1 MDYDICIIGAGV
13 SGLYCAREL
22 SKALP
27 DAKICILE
35 KYEFLGGRISTF
47 KKTIPGVGPIQW
59 EAGAGRIHNS
69 HKEIIQLLK
78 DYKIDIIPIPEEIK
92 WRSEGSLIPESI
104 DFGRYI
110 DNLALSQ
117 LPPDILAKTTLK
129 KVLEKT
135 LGKNASRKLMDT
147 YEYNSELDTLRAD
160 KALESIHKELGQH
173 QGFFVLKGGFS
184 SLIGALKRDVQK
196 AMVKILRQHEVE
208 NIHTIRNGYTI
219 TVKDHIPIRA
229 SKVLVTIPRDAV
241 ASIPCFKNL
250 QILKQVKMR
259 PLVRMYAVF
268 PVINGSSWFIGM
280 QKFVCPAP
288 VRFVIPM
295 DSTKGT
301 IMISY
306 TDGNDAEY
314 WIHRMKGNNEKT
326 ILNEIMKQIRAMF
339 PSIAIHDPLYFKIH
353 SWSDGCSYW
362 TPGSYKVDKVSSAS
376 LIPLPNEMPNVY
388 MANESWAENQ
398 CWVNS
403 AIQQSN
409 HVIKTILND

>member
-1 MDYDICIIGAGV
+1 MDYDICIIGAGI

-59 EAGAGRIHNS
+59 EAGAGRIHVS
-69 HKEIIQLLK
+69 HTETIQLLK
-78 DYKIDIIPIPEEIK
+78 EYKIDTIPIPTSIQ
-92 WRSEGSLIPESI
+92 WRSEGSSIAETI
-104 DFGRYI
+104 DFGRYM

-117 LPPDILAKTTLK
+117 VSPDILAKSTLK
-129 KVLEKT
+129 SVLEKT
-135 LGKNASRKLMDT
+135 LGKKETRNFIDT
-147 YEYNSELDTLRAD
+147 YEYSSELDTLRAD

-173 QGFFVLKGGFS
+173 NGFFVIMAGFS

-196 AMVKILRQHEVE
+196 ASVKILRSKEVT
-208 NIHTIRNGYTI
+208 NIHKIRNGYTI
-219 TVKDHIPIRA
+219 TVKDNIPIRA
-229 SKVLVTIPRDAV
+229 TKVLITIPRDAL
-241 ASIPCFKNL
+241 AKIPCFKNL
-250 QILKQVKMR
+250 QILKQVTMR

-268 PVINGSSWFIGM
+268 PLINGSAWFKDI

-288 VRFVIPM
+288 LRYVIPI
-295 DSTKGT
+295 DATKGT

-306 TDGNDAEY
+306 TDGKDAEY
-314 WIHRMKGNNEKT
+314 WIHRMKNGDQSIIDEVMKHIREFFPT
-326 ILNEIMKQIRAMF
+326 I
-339 PSIAIHDPLYFKIH
+339 PIHAPLYFKIH
-353 SWSDGCSYW
+353 PWSDGCSYW
-362 TPGSYKVDKVSSAS
+362 TPGSYKVDKVSNAS
-376 LIPLPNEMPNVY
+376 LIPLPDEMPNVY
-388 MANESWAENQ
+388 MTNESWAENQ

-409 HVIKTILND
+409 RVIKEMVSS

>member
-1 MDYDICIIGAGV
+1 MDYDICIIGAGI

-27 DAKICILE
+27 DSKICILE

-59 EAGAGRIHNS
+59 EAGAGRIHNT
-69 HKEIIQLLK
+69 HIETIQLLK
-78 DYKIDIIPIPEEIK
+78 EYKIDIIPIPGAIQ
-92 WRSEGSLIPESI
+92 WRSEGSSIAETI
-104 DFGRYI
+104 DFGRYM

-117 LPPDILAKTTLK
+117 VSPNILAKSTLK
-129 KVLEKT
+129 TILEKT
-135 LGKNASRKLMDT
+135 LGKKETSNFIDN
-147 YEYNSELDTLRAD
+147 YEYTSELDTLRAD

-173 QGFFVLKGGFS
+173 NGFFVLKGGFS

-196 AMVKILRQHEVE
+196 ARVKILRDHEVE

-229 SKVLVTIPRDAV
+229 TKVLVTIPRDAV
-241 ASIPCFKNL
+241 AKISCFKNL

-268 PVINGSSWFIGM
+268 PLMNGSAWFKDI

-288 VRFVIPM
+288 VRFVIPV
-295 DSTKGT
+295 DPTKGT

-306 TDGNDAEY
+306 TDGKDAEY
-314 WIHRMKGNNEKT
+314 WIHRMKDGNHNIIIDEV
-326 ILNEIMKQIRAMF
+326 MKYIRALF

-362 TPGSYKVDKVSSAS
+362 TPGTYKVDKVSSAS

-409 HVIKTILND
+409 NVIKTMLND

>member
-1 MDYDICIIGAGV
+1 MEYDICIIGAGI

-22 SKALP
+22 SKKLP

-35 KYEFLGGRISTF
+35 KYEFLGGRVSTF
-47 KKTIPGVGPIQW
+47 KQNVPGVGRIQW
-59 EAGAGRIHNS
+59 EAGAGRIHTS
-69 HKEIIQLLK
+69 HTETIQLLK
-78 DYKIDIIPIPEEIK
+78 EYKIDTIPIPGMIQ
-92 WRSEGSLIPESI
+92 WRSEESSIPETI

-117 LPPDILAKTTLK
+117 ISPDSLAKSTIKLI
-129 KVLEKT
+129 LEKT
-135 LGKNASRKLMDT
+135 LGKNETISLMDT

-160 KALESIHKELGQH
+160 KALESIHKELGKH
-173 QGFFVLKGGFS
+173 NGFFIVKGGFS

-196 AMVKILRQHEVE
+196 ARVHILRNKEMKNIHRIPNGYSVTIKNEIPIQAKKIL
-208 NIHTIRNGYTI
+208 
-219 TVKDHIPIRA
+219 
-229 SKVLVTIPRDAV
+229 LTIPRDAL
-241 ASIPCFKNL
+241 AKIPCFKNL
-250 QILKQVKMR
+250 QILKQVTMR

-268 PVINGSSWFIGM
+268 PLINGISWFKDI
-280 QKFVCPAP
+280 QKFVCPPP

-295 DSTKGT
+295 DPLKGT

-306 TDGNDAEY
+306 TDGEDAEY
-314 WIHRMKGNNEKT
+314 WIHRMKDGNQS
-326 ILNEIMKQIRAMF
+326 IIDEIMKQIRGLF
-339 PSIAIHDPLYFKIH
+339 PSILIPAPLYFKIH

-362 TPGSYKVDKVSSAS
+362 TPGNYKVDKVSYAS
-376 LIPLPNEMPNVY
+376 LIPLPKEMPNVY

-409 HVIKTILND
+409 HAIKTMLDQ